1 MALGDLAGIGQLRD
15 ALTVT
20 NRNLELVLAEL
31 KETNRQRLESIN
43 SELQRVN
50 ASLETLLETGVVIR
64 DVPAETA

>member
-31 KETNRQRLESIN
+31 KETNGQRLEAIN

-50 ASLETLLETGVVIR
+50 ASLETLLR
-64 DVPAETA
+64 DGLLTRS